1 MNEIDVQKEWSS
13 LVEAYA
19 GMSDEELCSL
29 AEKAY
34 ELTDLAKQALTAE
47 LSARN
52 IDANLVEQTPLSDA
66 SEEEQER
73 DFDANDLDLVSI
85 ARVWDADEAARVM
98 TPLRDA
104 GIPAY
109 LGPDNL
115 EKVSDFHSTFDAGV
129 EIRVRRIDEQRAL
142 RVPTL
147 ASPQPESEPE
157 EEQPCVVL
165 CPACKSDEIVFEELV
180 AAASASD
187 STSTQKFRWKCDN
200 CGHEWE
206 DDGVEDC
213 PA

>member
-1 MNEIDVQKEWSS
+1 MNDIDIQKEWSN

-19 GMSDEELCSL
+19 EMSDEELCSL

-34 ELTDLAKQALTAE
+34 ELTDLAKQALTAQ
-47 LSARN
+47 LSARK
-52 IDANLVEQTPLSDA
+52 IDANLVEHTPLSDP
-66 SEEEQER
+66 SEDEELER
-73 DFDANDLDLVSI
+73 DFDPNDLDLVSI

-115 EKVSDFHSTFDAGV
+115 EKVSDFRSSFEAGV
-129 EIRVRRIDEQRAL
+129 DIKVRRIDEQRAL
-142 RVPTL
+142 RVPSRT
-147 ASPQPESEPE
+147 SPQPEGEPE
-157 EEQPCVVL
+157 EKPCVVL
-165 CPACKSDEIVFEELV
+165 CPACKSDEVVFEELM

-187 STSTQKFRWKCDN
+187 STSAQKFHWRCDS

-206 DDGVEDC
+206 DDGIEEC
-213 PA
+213 TE